1 MFSFIVGADAVRFEF
16 VSAFLLVEVE
26 EASDLGDDFLSREL
40 EPEVASPVQDEG
52 PGV

>member
-1 MFSFIVGADAVRFEF
+1 MFAFIKGADAERFEF
-16 VSAFLLVEVE
+16 VCGCFLVEVE

-40 EPEVASPVQDEG
+40 EPEVASPVQDGG